1 MLIKTLL
8 NRCYWLKSF
17 VYTKASMEMVK
28 SEEAIVV
35 QIEPRKNR
43 RVCCSGC
50 GRTASGYDHM
60 SEARHFEFVPLWG
73 MKVYFRYR
81 MRRVNCRRC
90 GVKVEE
96 VPWAKGKSHLSWP
109 MQWFLAQWARR
120 LSWEETARVFRTN
133 WRNVFESV
141 EAMVRWGLKRRD
153 MSGIEAIGVD
163 EVQYHRGHHYLT
175 VVYQLDEGR
184 RRLLGVFNKRN
195 VKSLLRF
202 FWELGAQK
210 SSQILYV
217 CSDLWKPYLKVIKK
231 KAPQALHILDR
242 FHLVANLNK
251 ALNEIRAAEARRL
264 QRDGYINVLVKSKY
278 CFFKNPQNLTP
289 TQQIRLKEVLQYDLK
304 SVRAYLLKESFQL
317 LWHYKSPYWAQ
328 WYLKKW
334 CTRAMRSRLKP
345 IKRFVRSVRKHEPL
359 ILNWFRAK
367 KAFSCG
373 IVEGFN
379 RNINLTIR
387 KAYGFKSFEVLK
399 IALFHTMGD
408 LPEPEITHRFC

>member
-1 MLIKTLL
+1 
-8 NRCYWLKSF
+8 
-17 VYTKASMEMVK
+17 
-28 SEEAIVV
+28 
-35 QIEPRKNR
+35 
-43 RVCCSGC
+43 
-50 GRTASGYDHM
+50 
-60 SEARHFEFVPLWG
+60 

-202 FWELGAQK
+202 SGNWERK
-210 SSQILYV
+210 
-217 CSDLWKPYLKVIKK
+217 
-231 KAPQALHILDR
+231 
-242 FHLVANLNK
+242 
-251 ALNEIRAAEARRL
+251 RAARSSTSARICGSL
-264 QRDGYINVLVKSKY
+264 TSK
-278 CFFKNPQNLTP
+278 
-289 TQQIRLKEVLQYDLK
+289 
-304 SVRAYLLKESFQL
+304 
-317 LWHYKSPYWAQ
+317 
-328 WYLKKW
+328 
-334 CTRAMRSRLKP
+334 
-345 IKRFVRSVRKHEPL
+345 
-359 ILNWFRAK
+359 
-367 KAFSCG
+367 
-373 IVEGFN
+373 
-379 RNINLTIR
+379 
-387 KAYGFKSFEVLK
+387 
-399 IALFHTMGD
+399 
-408 LPEPEITHRFC
+408 

>member
-1 MLIKTLL
+1 
-8 NRCYWLKSF
+8 
-17 VYTKASMEMVK
+17 MEMVK

-35 QIEPRKNR
+35 QIEPRKNS

-278 CFFKNPQNLTP
+278 CFLKNPQNLTP

-304 SVRAYLLKESFQL
+304 SVRAYLDL
-317 LWHYKSPYWAQ
+317 
-328 WYLKKW
+328 
-334 CTRAMRSRLKP
+334 
-345 IKRFVRSVRKHEPL
+345 
-359 ILNWFRAK
+359 
-367 KAFSCG
+367 
-373 IVEGFN
+373 
-379 RNINLTIR
+379 IR
-387 KAYGFKSFEVLK
+387 KATDWPQRGAKGARK
-399 IALFHTMGD
+399 T
-408 LPEPEITHRFC
+408 